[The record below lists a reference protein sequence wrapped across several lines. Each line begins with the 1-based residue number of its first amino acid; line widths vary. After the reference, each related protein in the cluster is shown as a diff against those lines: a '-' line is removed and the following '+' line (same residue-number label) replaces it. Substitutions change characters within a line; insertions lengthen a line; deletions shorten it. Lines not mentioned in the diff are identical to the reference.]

1 MAAGRLL
8 RSDGCFVALFHHR
21 FIIPFRMTEQ
31 EAEDGAGFLPACGAH
46 ASDFHMMTKMRLF
59 SCLNRK
65 ASGRLHCDEQRKSF
79 LI

>member
-31 EAEDGAGFLPACGAH
+31 EAEDGAGFLPACGG
-46 ASDFHMMTKMRLF
+46 SRFGLSYDDD
-59 SCLNRK
+59 
-65 ASGRLHCDEQRKSF
+65 DEIVFILKS
-79 LI
+79 